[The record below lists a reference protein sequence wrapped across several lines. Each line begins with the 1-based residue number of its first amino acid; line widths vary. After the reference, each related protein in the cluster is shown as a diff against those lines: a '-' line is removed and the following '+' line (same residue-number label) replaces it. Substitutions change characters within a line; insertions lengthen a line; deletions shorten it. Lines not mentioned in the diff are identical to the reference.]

1 MQPVCLHA
9 AQCAAAPDL
18 CRLQLAG
25 QRYAFAAATAAPAA
39 AEMAATASMAL
50 GRRWYRP
57 PAAVAISLAKPRL
70 MYRDS
75 ARGKRVEEEQGGAT
89 DHAGAL
95 CTCHCCCCSLPPI
108 TCPACPSQAVQC
120 CLQLPHLCR

>member
-1 MQPVCLHA
+1 MLLAAASRQVLGAEPLLNAKSLPAHEGSSTPMQPVCLHA

-18 CRLQLAG
+18 CRLLLAG

-39 AEMAATASMAL
+39 AAMADTASMAL

-70 MYRDS
+70 M
-75 ARGKRVEEEQGGAT
+75 
-89 DHAGAL
+89 
-95 CTCHCCCCSLPPI
+95 
-108 TCPACPSQAVQC
+108 
-120 CLQLPHLCR
+120 